1 MLTKT
6 LVRLFVP
13 AAGEEPL
20 SADTRYAY
28 GRMAGFTGLFCNLLL
43 FAIKLTAGL
52 LSGSLAI
59 VADAFNNL
67 SDGGSVIVTLFGFK
81 LAARPADQDHP
92 FGHGRIE
99 YLSALGVAVLI
110 ILAGFELASS
120 AVDKILHP
128 QAAEFSLLTML
139 ILAASVAIKLWMCL
153 FYRRIGTT
161 IRSDA
166 LVASGVDS
174 RNDVV
179 CTGLVL
185 LTSLISWKTGWMI
198 DGYVGL
204 AVALFV
210 LWSGISM
217 IRETVSPLLGQR
229 PDPQLVKDIEQ
240 TVLSHEGVIGVH
252 DVMVHDY
259 GPGRVIVSLHAEVPA
274 SQDILISHDVVDCIE
289 QELMEQ
295 YRIISCIHMDP
306 VSTDDDETQQYK
318 RLAQQVLTELDE
330 RLSLHDFRVVQGAS
344 HTNLIFDVLVPFD
357 MPKEKGLAEEIR
369 SRIHAA
375 DERLYAVIKLEN
387 PYI

>member
-13 AAGEEPL
+13 AADETPL

-28 GRMAGFTGLFCNLLL
+28 GRMASYTGLFCNLLL
-43 FAIKLTAGL
+43 FAMKLTAGL

-81 LAARPADQDHP
+81 LAARPADRDHP
-92 FGHGRIE
+92 FGHGRME

-110 ILAGFELASS
+110 ILAGFELATS

-128 QAAEFSLLTML
+128 QPADFSLLTML
-139 ILAASVAIKLWMCL
+139 ILAASVAVKLWMSV
-153 FYRRIGTT
+153 FYRRIGAT
-161 IRSDA
+161 IRSEA
-166 LVASGVDS
+166 LTASSVDS
-174 RNDVV
+174 RNDVI

-185 LTSLISWKTGWMI
+185 LTSLLSWRTGWVL

-210 LWSGISM
+210 LWSGICI
-217 IRETVSPLLGQR
+217 IRETISPLLGQR
-229 PDPQLVKDIEQ
+229 PDPALVQDIEQ
-240 TVLSHEGVIGVH
+240 TVLSHEGVVGVH

-259 GPGRVIVSLHAEVPA
+259 GPGRVIVSLHAEVPE
-274 SQDILISHDVVDCIE
+274 SQSILVSHDVVDRIE
-289 QELMEQ
+289 QELMQ
-295 YRIISCIHMDP
+295 RFHIVSCIHMDP
-306 VSTDDDETQQYK
+306 IRTDDETTDRYK
-318 RLAQQVLTELDE
+318 RLAEQVLGELDE
-330 RLSLHDFRVVQGAS
+330 RLSLHDFRVVEGVS
-344 HTNLIFDVLVPFD
+344 HTNLIFDVVVPFD
-357 MPKEKGLAEEIR
+357 YPGRQTLPEELR

-375 DERLYAVIKLEN
+375 DERLYAVVKLEN
-387 PYI
+387 RYT

>member
-13 AAGEEPL
+13 AADETPL

-28 GRMAGFTGLFCNLLL
+28 GRMASYTGLFCNLLL
-43 FAIKLTAGL
+43 FAMKLTAGL

-81 LAARPADQDHP
+81 LAARPADRDHP
-92 FGHGRIE
+92 FGHGRME

-110 ILAGFELASS
+110 ILAGFELATS

-128 QAAEFSLLTML
+128 QPADFSLLTML
-139 ILAASVAIKLWMCL
+139 ILAASVAVKLWMSV
-153 FYRRIGTT
+153 FYRRIGAT
-161 IRSDA
+161 IRSEA
-166 LVASGVDS
+166 LTASSVDS
-174 RNDVV
+174 RNDVI

-185 LTSLISWKTGWMI
+185 LTSLLSWRTGWVL

-210 LWSGISM
+210 LWSGVCI
-217 IRETVSPLLGQR
+217 IRETISPLLGQR
-229 PDPQLVKDIEQ
+229 PDPALVQDIEQ
-240 TVLSHEGVIGVH
+240 TVLSHEGVVGVH

-259 GPGRVIVSLHAEVPA
+259 GPGRVIVSLHAEVPE
-274 SQDILISHDVVDCIE
+274 SQSILVSHDVVDRIE
-289 QELMEQ
+289 QELMQ
-295 YRIISCIHMDP
+295 RFHIVSCIHMDP
-306 VSTDDDETQQYK
+306 IRTDDETTDRYK
-318 RLAQQVLTELDE
+318 RLAEQVLGELDE
-330 RLSLHDFRVVQGAS
+330 RLSLHDFRVVEGVS
-344 HTNLIFDVLVPFD
+344 HTNLIFDVVVPFD
-357 MPKEKGLAEEIR
+357 YPGRQTLPEELR

-375 DERLYAVIKLEN
+375 DERLYAVVKLEN
-387 PYI
+387 RYT

>member
-28 GRMAGFTGLFCNLLL
+28 GRMAGLTGLFCNLLL
-43 FAIKLTAGL
+43 FAMKLAAGL

-67 SDGGSVIVTLFGFK
+67 SDGGSVVVTLFGFK
-81 LAARPADQDHP
+81 LAARPADRDHP
-92 FGHGRIE
+92 FGHGRME

-110 ILAGFELASS
+110 ILAGFELATS
-120 AVDKILHP
+120 AVEKILHP
-128 QAAEFSLLTML
+128 QPAEFGLLTML
-139 ILAASVAIKLWMCL
+139 ILAASVAVKLWMSV

-161 IRSDA
+161 IRSEA
-166 LVASGVDS
+166 LIASGVDS
-174 RNDVV
+174 RNDVI

-185 LTSLISWKTGWMI
+185 LTSLLSWRTGWVL

-210 LWSGISM
+210 LWSGVGI

-229 PDPQLVKDIEQ
+229 PDPELVLDIEQ
-240 TVLSHEGVIGVH
+240 TVLAHEGIVGVH

-274 SQDILISHDVVDCIE
+274 SQDILVSHDIVDRIE
-289 QELMEQ
+289 QELMERF
-295 YRIISCIHMDP
+295 RIVSCIHMDP
-306 VSTDDDETQQYK
+306 VSTDDAATERYK
-318 RLAQQVLTELDE
+318 RLAERVVNDLDE
-330 RLSLHDFRVVQGAS
+330 RLSLHDFRLVDGVS
-344 HTNLIFDVLVPFD
+344 HINLIFDVVAPYD
-357 MPKEKGLAEEIR
+357 YPGRATLAEDISR
-369 SRIHAA
+369 RIHAA
-375 DERLYAVIKLEN
+375 DERLSAVVKIEN
-387 PYI
+387 SYV

>member
-110 ILAGFELASS
+110 ILAGFELATS

-139 ILAASVAIKLWMCL
+139 ILAASVSIKLWMSL

-174 RNDVV
+174 RNDVI

-229 PDPQLVKDIEQ
+229 PDPQLVQDIEQ

-274 SQDILISHDVVDCIE
+274 SQDILVSHDVVDCIE
-289 QELMEQ
+289 QELMQQ

-306 VSTDDDETQQYK
+306 VSTDDAETQQYK
-318 RLAQQVLTELDE
+318 RLAQQTLTELDE
-330 RLSLHDFRVVQGAS
+330 RLSLHDFRVVRGAS
-344 HTNLIFDVLVPFD
+344 HTNLIFDVQVPFD
-357 MPKEKGLAEEIR
+357 MPKEQGLAEEIR

-375 DERLYAVIKLEN
+375 DEHLYAVIKLEN

>member
-110 ILAGFELASS
+110 ILAGFELATS

-139 ILAASVAIKLWMCL
+139 ILAASVSIKLWMSL

-174 RNDVV
+174 RNDVI

-229 PDPQLVKDIEQ
+229 PDPQLVQDIEQ

-274 SQDILISHDVVDCIE
+274 SQDILVSHDVVDCIE
-289 QELMEQ
+289 QELMQQ

-306 VSTDDDETQQYK
+306 VSTDDAETQQYK
-318 RLAQQVLTELDE
+318 RLAQQTLTELDE
-330 RLSLHDFRVVQGAS
+330 RLSLHDFRVVRGTS
-344 HTNLIFDVLVPFD
+344 HTNLIFDVQVPFD

-375 DERLYAVIKLEN
+375 DEHLYAVVKLEN

>member
-110 ILAGFELASS
+110 ILAGFELATS

-139 ILAASVAIKLWMCL
+139 ILAASVSIKLWMSL

-174 RNDVV
+174 RNDVI

-185 LTSLISWKTGWMI
+185 LTALISWKTGWMI

-229 PDPQLVKDIEQ
+229 PDPQLVQDIEQ

-274 SQDILISHDVVDCIE
+274 SQDILVSHDVVDCIE
-289 QELMEQ
+289 QELMQQ

-306 VSTDDDETQQYK
+306 VSTDDAETRQYK

-330 RLSLHDFRVVQGAS
+330 RLSLHDFRVVRGAS

>member
-13 AAGEEPL
+13 GAGEEPL

-110 ILAGFELASS
+110 ILAGFELATS

-139 ILAASVAIKLWMCL
+139 ILAASVSIKLWMSL

-174 RNDVV
+174 RNDVI

-185 LTSLISWKTGWMI
+185 LTALISWKTGWMI

-274 SQDILISHDVVDCIE
+274 SQDILVSHDVVDCIE
-289 QELMEQ
+289 QELMQQ

-306 VSTDDDETQQYK
+306 VSTDDAETQQYK
-318 RLAQQVLTELDE
+318 CLAQQVLTELDE
-330 RLSLHDFRVVQGAS
+330 RLSLHDFRVVRGAS
-344 HTNLIFDVLVPFD
+344 HTNLIFDVQVPFD
-357 MPKEKGLAEEIR
+357 MPKEQGLAEEIR

>member
-13 AAGEEPL
+13 AADETPL

-28 GRMAGFTGLFCNLLL
+28 GRMASYTGLFCNLLL
-43 FAIKLTAGL
+43 FAMKLTAGL

-81 LAARPADQDHP
+81 LAARPADRDHP
-92 FGHGRIE
+92 FGHGRME

-110 ILAGFELASS
+110 ILAGFELATS

-128 QAAEFSLLTML
+128 QPADFSLLTML
-139 ILAASVAIKLWMCL
+139 ILAASVAVKLWMSV
-153 FYRRIGTT
+153 FYRRIGAT
-161 IRSDA
+161 IRSEA
-166 LVASGVDS
+166 LTASSVDS
-174 RNDVV
+174 RNDVI

-185 LTSLISWKTGWMI
+185 LTSLLSWRTGWVL

-210 LWSGISM
+210 LWSGVCI
-217 IRETVSPLLGQR
+217 IRETISPLLGQR
-229 PDPQLVKDIEQ
+229 PDPALVQDIEQ
-240 TVLSHEGVIGVH
+240 TVLSHEGVVGVH

-259 GPGRVIVSLHAEVPA
+259 GPGRVIVSLHAEVPE
-274 SQDILISHDVVDCIE
+274 SQSILVSHDVVDRIE
-289 QELMEQ
+289 QELMQ
-295 YRIISCIHMDP
+295 RFHIVSCIHMDP
-306 VSTDDDETQQYK
+306 IRTDDETTDRYK
-318 RLAQQVLTELDE
+318 RLTEQVLGELDE
-330 RLSLHDFRVVQGAS
+330 RLSLHDFRVVEGVS
-344 HTNLIFDVLVPFD
+344 HTNLIFDVVVPFD
-357 MPKEKGLAEEIR
+357 YPGRQTLPEELR

-375 DERLYAVIKLEN
+375 DERLYAVVKLEN
-387 PYI
+387 RYT

>member
-43 FAIKLTAGL
+43 FAMKLAAGL

-92 FGHGRIE
+92 FGHGRME

-110 ILAGFELASS
+110 ILAGFELATS

-128 QAAEFSLLTML
+128 QPADFSLLTML
-139 ILAASVAIKLWMCL
+139 ILAASVAVKLWMSV

-161 IRSDA
+161 IRSEA
-166 LVASGVDS
+166 LTASSVDS
-174 RNDVV
+174 RNDVI

-185 LTSLISWKTGWMI
+185 LTSLLSWKTSWVL

-210 LWSGISM
+210 LWSGVCI

-229 PDPQLVKDIEQ
+229 PDPELVQDIEK
-240 TVLSHEGVIGVH
+240 TVLSHDGVVGVH

-274 SQDILISHDVVDCIE
+274 SQDILVSHDIVDRVE
-289 QELMEQ
+289 QELMQ
-295 YRIISCIHMDP
+295 RYHIVSCIHMDP
-306 VSTDDDETQQYK
+306 ISTDDAATNRYK
-318 RLAQQVLTELDE
+318 RLAEQVLHELDE
-330 RLSLHDFRVVQGAS
+330 RLSLHDFRVVEGSS
-344 HTNLIFDVLVPFD
+344 HTNLIFDVVVPFD
-357 MPKEKGLAEEIR
+357 YPERAVLPEEIR

-375 DERLYAVIKLEN
+375 DERLYAIVKLEN
-387 PYI
+387 LYI

>member
-92 FGHGRIE
+92 FGHGRIK

-110 ILAGFELASS
+110 ILAGFELATS
-120 AVDKILHP
+120 AVDKTLHP

-139 ILAASVAIKLWMCL
+139 ILAASVSIKLWMSL

-174 RNDVV
+174 RNDVI

-217 IRETVSPLLGQR
+217 IRETISPLLGQR

-274 SQDILISHDVVDCIE
+274 SQDILVSHDVVDCIE
-289 QELMEQ
+289 QELMQQ

-306 VSTDDDETQQYK
+306 VSTDDAETQQYK

-330 RLSLHDFRVVQGAS
+330 RLSLHDFRVVRGAS

>member
-13 AAGEEPL
+13 AADETPL

-28 GRMAGFTGLFCNLLL
+28 GRMASYTGLFCNLLL
-43 FAIKLTAGL
+43 FAMKLTAGL

-81 LAARPADQDHP
+81 LAARPADRDHP
-92 FGHGRIE
+92 FGHGRME

-110 ILAGFELASS
+110 ILAGFELATS

-128 QAAEFSLLTML
+128 QPADFSLLTML
-139 ILAASVAIKLWMCL
+139 ILAASVAVKLWMSV
-153 FYRRIGTT
+153 FYRRIGAT
-161 IRSDA
+161 IRSEA
-166 LVASGVDS
+166 LTASSVDS
-174 RNDVV
+174 RNDVI

-185 LTSLISWKTGWMI
+185 LTFLLSWRTGWVL

-210 LWSGISM
+210 LWSGICI
-217 IRETVSPLLGQR
+217 IRETISPLLGQR
-229 PDPQLVKDIEQ
+229 PDPALVQDIEQ
-240 TVLSHEGVIGVH
+240 TVLSHEGVVGVH

-259 GPGRVIVSLHAEVPA
+259 GPGRVIVSLHAEVPE
-274 SQDILISHDVVDCIE
+274 SQSILVSHDVVDRIE
-289 QELMEQ
+289 QELMQ
-295 YRIISCIHMDP
+295 RFHIVSCIHMDP
-306 VSTDDDETQQYK
+306 IRTDDETTDRYK
-318 RLAQQVLTELDE
+318 RLAEQVLGELDE
-330 RLSLHDFRVVQGAS
+330 RLSLHDFRVVEGVS
-344 HTNLIFDVLVPFD
+344 HTNLIFDVVVPFD
-357 MPKEKGLAEEIR
+357 YPGRQTLPEELR

-375 DERLYAVIKLEN
+375 DERLYAVVKLEN
-387 PYI
+387 RYT

>member
-13 AAGEEPL
+13 AADETPL

-28 GRMAGFTGLFCNLLL
+28 GRMASYTGLFCNLLL
-43 FAIKLTAGL
+43 FAMKLTAGL

-81 LAARPADQDHP
+81 LAARPADRDHP
-92 FGHGRIE
+92 FGHGRME

-110 ILAGFELASS
+110 ILAGFELATS

-128 QAAEFSLLTML
+128 QPADFSLLTML
-139 ILAASVAIKLWMCL
+139 ILAASVAVKLWMSV
-153 FYRRIGTT
+153 FYRRIGAT
-161 IRSDA
+161 IRSEA
-166 LVASGVDS
+166 LTASSVDS
-174 RNDVV
+174 RNDVI

-185 LTSLISWKTGWMI
+185 LTFLLSWRTGWVL

-210 LWSGISM
+210 LWSGICI
-217 IRETVSPLLGQR
+217 IRETISPLLGQR
-229 PDPQLVKDIEQ
+229 PDPALVQDIEQ
-240 TVLSHEGVIGVH
+240 TVLSHEGVVGVH

-259 GPGRVIVSLHAEVPA
+259 GPGRVIVSLHAEVPE
-274 SQDILISHDVVDCIE
+274 SQSILVSHDVVDRIE
-289 QELMEQ
+289 QELMQ
-295 YRIISCIHMDP
+295 RFHIVSCIHMDP
-306 VSTDDDETQQYK
+306 IRTDDETTDRYK
-318 RLAQQVLTELDE
+318 RLAEQVLGELDE
-330 RLSLHDFRVVQGAS
+330 RLSLHDFRVVEGVN
-344 HTNLIFDVLVPFD
+344 HTNLIFDVVVPFD
-357 MPKEKGLAEEIR
+357 YPGRQTLPEELR

-375 DERLYAVIKLEN
+375 DERLYAVVKLEN
-387 PYI
+387 RYT

>member
-110 ILAGFELASS
+110 ILAGFELATS

-139 ILAASVAIKLWMCL
+139 ILAASVSIKLWMSL

-174 RNDVV
+174 RNDVI

-185 LTSLISWKTGWMI
+185 LTALISWKTGWMI

-229 PDPQLVKDIEQ
+229 PDPQLVQDIEQ

-274 SQDILISHDVVDCIE
+274 SQDILVSHDVVDCIE
-289 QELMEQ
+289 QELMQQ

-306 VSTDDDETQQYK
+306 VSTDDAETQQYK

-330 RLSLHDFRVVQGAS
+330 RLSLHDFRVVRGTS
-344 HTNLIFDVLVPFD
+344 HTNLIFDVQVPFD

-375 DERLYAVIKLEN
+375 DEHLYAVVKLEN

>member
-110 ILAGFELASS
+110 ILAGFELATS

-139 ILAASVAIKLWMCL
+139 ILAASVSIKLWMSL

-174 RNDVV
+174 RNDVI

-274 SQDILISHDVVDCIE
+274 SQDILVSHDVVDCIE
-289 QELMEQ
+289 QELMQQ

-306 VSTDDDETQQYK
+306 VSTDDAETQQYK

-330 RLSLHDFRVVQGAS
+330 RLSLHDFRVVRGAS

>member
-92 FGHGRIE
+92 FGHGRTE

-110 ILAGFELASS
+110 ILAGFELATS

-139 ILAASVAIKLWMCL
+139 ILAASVSIKLWMSL

-174 RNDVV
+174 RNDVI

-229 PDPQLVKDIEQ
+229 PDPQLVQDIEQ

-274 SQDILISHDVVDCIE
+274 SQDILVSHDVVDCIE
-289 QELMEQ
+289 QELMQQ

-306 VSTDDDETQQYK
+306 VSTDDAETQQYK
-318 RLAQQVLTELDE
+318 RLAQQTLTELDE
-330 RLSLHDFRVVQGAS
+330 RLSRHDFRVVRGTS
-344 HTNLIFDVLVPFD
+344 HTNLIFDVQVPFD

-375 DERLYAVIKLEN
+375 DEHLYAVVKLEN